1 MHEPSKSIVSH
12 LHYQSMIGTRG
23 HPNAL
28 RIFPWSS
35 QVGPLGGVPNTRL
48 ETP

>member
-1 MHEPSKSIVSH
+1 MHEPSKSIV
-12 LHYQSMIGTRG
+12 SMIGTRG